1 MNVTPEYAVN
11 NQLYVA
17 ISKRRMHIS
26 RDIEDKFISL
36 MYGTILMFIK
46 FNNFGTWR
54 SNSLK
59 HLFHSFCC
67 TTQHIFE
74 LLRVYELN
82 FNKDKYGTWLS

>member
-1 MNVTPEYAVN
+1 MNVTPEYPVN

-36 MYGTILMFIK
+36 TYDTILMFIK

-54 SNSLK
+54 SNRLK

-67 TTQHIFE
+67 TTQRIFE
-74 LLRVYELN
+74 PLRVYKFN
-82 FNKDKYGTWLS
+82 FNTDKYDT